1 MRCPIPWS
9 PAFAGAL
16 EDQAKVTRLKSAFP
30 PSVDAQTRVLI
41 LGSLPGERSL
51 AANQYY
57 AHPTNAFWWL
67 IGEVIG
73 EPLPALPYA
82 ERLARLKARHIGLW
96 DVIATARRQGSLD
109 GAIRDATHRDL
120 AGLAATLPDL
130 RAIAFNG
137 GEASRRGRRQLESF
151 AGYALLDLP
160 SSSAAYAGLS
170 RAGKLEAW
178 REIAGFLA

>member
-1 MRCPIPWS
+1 MTS
-9 PAFAGAL
+9 
-16 EDQAKVTRLKSAFP
+16 LKSAFP
-30 PSVDAQTRVLI
+30 PSIDTQTRVLI

-51 AANQYY
+51 AANEYY

-67 IGEVIG
+67 VGEVIG

-82 ERLARLKARHIGLW
+82 ERLARLKAHHIGLW
-96 DVIATARRQGSLD
+96 DVIATAQRQGSLD

-137 GEASRRGRRQLESF
+137 GEAARRGRRQL
-151 AGYALLDLP
+151 AGVDRYALIDLP
-160 SSSAAYAGLS
+160 SSSAAYAGLP
-170 RAGKLEAW
+170 RDGKLAAW
-178 REIAGFLA
+178 REITPFLL